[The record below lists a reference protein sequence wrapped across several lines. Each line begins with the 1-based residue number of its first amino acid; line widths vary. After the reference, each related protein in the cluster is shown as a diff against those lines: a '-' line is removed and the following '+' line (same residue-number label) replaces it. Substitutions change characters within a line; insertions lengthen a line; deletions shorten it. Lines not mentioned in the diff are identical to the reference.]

1 LKKRRPERII
11 YSFSALFRRREKLQ
25 TMKQQEA
32 TVIEGL
38 GQSREFLKKAYN
50 AALIPS
56 MLPF

>member
-1 LKKRRPERII
+1 
-11 YSFSALFRRREKLQ
+11 
-25 TMKQQEA
+25 MNQQEA

-56 MLPF
+56 MLSILSGCANIIADGMIVGQK

>member
-1 LKKRRPERII
+1 
-11 YSFSALFRRREKLQ
+11 
-25 TMKQQEA
+25 MKQQEA

-56 MLPF
+56 MLSILSGCANSIADGMIVGQK